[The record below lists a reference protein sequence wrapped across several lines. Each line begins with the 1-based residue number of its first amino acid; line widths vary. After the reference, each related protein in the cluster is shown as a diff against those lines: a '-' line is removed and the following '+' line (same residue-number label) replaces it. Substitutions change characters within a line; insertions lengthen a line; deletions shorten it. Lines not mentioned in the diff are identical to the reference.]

1 MSIIKDYGFSFLY
14 ICRGYYES
22 GRRFIIFI
30 IIIIILFNNKAIAE
44 AEADNDVLSEQH
56 TEPQKKKPGR
66 KPLTNTPSSVSFSI
80 SLCIYF

>member
-1 MSIIKDYGFSFLY
+1 MNINLLT
-14 ICRGYYES
+14 
-22 GRRFIIFI
+22 FIIVI
-30 IIIIILFNNKAIAE
+30 IIVIIIIILFNNKAIAE

-80 SLCIYF
+80 SCVYIFKSIDL